1 MPEVV
6 LEVRDL
12 KLEYQSRR
20 GPVKALRGV
29 SFDLYKGETLALI
42 GESGCGKST
51 MGFAMIRLT
60 PATAKITG
68 GSVTLIAGGERV
80 NVMDLPEKDVR
91 KFRWS
96 EMAMMLQAAL
106 SAYNPV
112 LRIQDHFMDTAR
124 AHGLN
129 DRGEVLTRARRL
141 LKAVQLDA
149 DRVLPSYPH
158 ELSGG
163 MRQRVLLALGLL
175 MQPKVVIL
183 DEPTTALD
191 ILTQRAI
198 IDLLG
203 QLKKEFGFTLIFI
216 SHDLSLAAELADR
229 VATMY
234 AGQIVEL
241 CNVYETFEAPRHP
254 YTLGLIR
261 AVPTLHGDRED
272 LISVPGSPPDLVN
285 MPSGC
290 KFHPRCPFATD
301 RCKQEEPKLTGKDNH
316 LAACFYSDEIQAQA
330 QSAKVRG

>member
-1 MPEVV
+1 MPQTV
-6 LEVRDL
+6 LEVRNL
-12 KLEYQSRR
+12 SLEYNSRR

-29 SFDLYKGETLALI
+29 SFDLYRGETLALI

-60 PATAKITG
+60 PGTAKITD
-68 GSVTLIAGGERV
+68 GSVTLVDGTTRTD
-80 NVMDLPEKDVR
+80 VMKLSEKEVR
-91 KFRWS
+91 RFRWTD
-96 EMAMMLQAAL
+96 MAMMLQAAL

-112 LRIQDHFMDTAR
+112 LRIQEHFLDTAR
-124 AHGLN
+124 AHGMTNRQEIL
-129 DRGEVLTRARRL
+129 DRARSL

-175 MQPKVVIL
+175 LQPKVVIL

-191 ILTQRAI
+191 ILTQRTI
-198 IDLLG
+198 IELLRN
-203 QLKKEFGFTLIFI
+203 LKKEFDFTLIFI

-229 VATMY
+229 IATMY

-241 CNVYETFEAPRHP
+241 CNVFDAFDEPRHP
-254 YTLGLIR
+254 YTFGLTR
-261 AVPTLHGDRED
+261 AVPTLHGARED
-272 LISVPGSPPDLVN
+272 LISIPGSPPDLVN
-285 MPSGC
+285 MPTGC

-301 RCKQEEPKLTGKDNH
+301 KCRQEEPKLEAKDAKGH
-316 LAACFYSDEIQAQA
+316 LAACHYPELVTAEAQK
-330 QSAKVRG
+330 SRR

>member
-1 MPEVV
+1 MPQTV
-6 LEVRDL
+6 LEVRNL
-12 KLEYQSRR
+12 TLEYQSRR

-60 PATAKITG
+60 PGTARITD
-68 GSVTLIAGGERV
+68 GSVTLIDGSTRTD
-80 NVMDLPEKDVR
+80 VMKLSEKEVR
-91 KFRWS
+91 RLRWTD
-96 EMAMMLQAAL
+96 MAMMLQAAL

-112 LRIQDHFMDTAR
+112 LRIQDHFLDTAR
-124 AHGLN
+124 AHGLTVKS
-129 DRGEVLTRARRL
+129 EVLDRARQL

-175 MQPKVVIL
+175 LQPKVVIL

-191 ILTQRAI
+191 ILTQRTI
-198 IDLLG
+198 IELLRN
-203 QLKKEFGFTLIFI
+203 LKKEFDFTLIFI

-229 VATMY
+229 IATMY

-241 CNVYETFEAPRHP
+241 CNVFDAFDQPRHP
-254 YTLGLIR
+254 YTLGLTR
-261 AVPTLHGDRED
+261 AVPTLHGARED
-272 LISVPGSPPDLVN
+272 LVSIPGSPPDLVN
-285 MPSGC
+285 LPPGC
-290 KFHPRCPFATD
+290 KFHPRCPFATE
-301 RCKQEEPKLTGKDNH
+301 RCRQEEPKLEAKDETGH
-316 LAACFYSDEIQAQA
+316 LAACHYSDLVTAEAQKA
-330 QSAKVRG
+330 RR